1 MKRWLKTVVPHLIL
15 VIFSAIILLPLLW
28 ILRVSFT
35 DRLTAYKIPP
45 EVGTLGL
52 MNYVTIFADYPFVT
66 WFLNSLVVALAT
78 TVISLP
84 LATAL
89 AYVFARYNLGGA
101 ALRLG
106 VLASQMLP
114 PIILVLPLFV
124 VFLSAGLMQS
134 RFGLVIAHL
143 TICLPFLAWMLVSFF
158 EGDVARLEEA
168 ARVDGA
174 TRWQAFTRIAVPVAA
189 PGLLAAGL
197 LGFILSWNEF
207 LFALVLSGPDTQT
220 LPVGLAGLETHAGVE
235 IAPLAA
241 ATVASLLPVFVL
253 LPFLRKHLIKGLSLG
268 ALK

>member
-1 MKRWLKTVVPHLIL
+1 
-15 VIFSAIILLPLLW
+15 
-28 ILRVSFT
+28 
-35 DRLTAYKIPP
+35 
-45 EVGTLGL
+45 
-52 MNYVTIFADYPFVT
+52 
-66 WFLNSLVVALAT
+66 
-78 TVISLP
+78 LP

-89 AYVFARYNLGGA
+89 AYVFARWNTGGV

-114 PIILVLPLFV
+114 PIILVLPLFGM
-124 VFLSAGLMQS
+124 FLTAGLMQS
-134 RFGLVIAHL
+134 RLSLIIAHL
-143 TICLPFLAWMLVSFF
+143 TICLPFLSWMLVSFF

-174 TRWQAFTRIAVPVAA
+174 TRWQAFIKIAVPVAA

-241 ATVASLLPVFVL
+241 ATVVSLLPVFLL

>member
-1 MKRWLKTVVPHLIL
+1 MQRFSRSILPHVIL
-15 VIFSAIILLPLLW
+15 VLFSLAILLPLLW

-35 DRLTAYKIPP
+35 DKLTAYKIPP
-45 EVGTLGL
+45 EIGTLGF
-52 MNYVTIFADYPFVT
+52 MNYVDIFSRFPFVT
-66 WFLNSLVVALAT
+66 WFTNSFLIALAAT
-78 TVISLP
+78 AVSLP
-84 LATAL
+84 LATAM
-89 AYVFARYNLGGA
+89 AYAFARFNTGGV

-114 PIILVLPLFV
+114 PIILVLPLFGM
-124 VFLSAGLMQS
+124 FLLAGLMQS
-134 RFGLVIAHL
+134 RMALVISHL
-143 TICLPFLAWMLVSFF
+143 TIALPFLSWMLVSFF

-174 TRWQAFTRIAVPVAA
+174 SRWQAFRYIAIPVAA
-189 PGLLAAGL
+189 PGILAAGL

-207 LFALVLSGPDTQT
+207 LFALVLSGPQTQT

-241 ATVASLLPVFVL
+241 ATVVSLLPVFVL